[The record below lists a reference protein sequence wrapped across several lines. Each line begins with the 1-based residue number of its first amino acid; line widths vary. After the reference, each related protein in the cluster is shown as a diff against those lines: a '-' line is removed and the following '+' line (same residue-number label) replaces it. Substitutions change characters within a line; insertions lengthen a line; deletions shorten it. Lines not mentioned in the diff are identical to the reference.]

1 MGWGPKGPSPGRPHR
16 PALRLLTKAG
26 NNLQGSISW
35 EYMKSKGRKK
45 SSDNSLLFFF
55 THQLSAK
62 KLAISFVL
70 FESEMQP
77 FNLRKGNVMNMGNM
91 GSV

>member
-1 MGWGPKGPSPGRPHR
+1 MGWGPKQPSPGRPHR

-45 SSDNSLLFFF
+45 PSDNSLLLLI
-55 THQLSAK
+55 T
-62 KLAISFVL
+62 
-70 FESEMQP
+70 
-77 FNLRKGNVMNMGNM
+77 N
-91 GSV
+91 